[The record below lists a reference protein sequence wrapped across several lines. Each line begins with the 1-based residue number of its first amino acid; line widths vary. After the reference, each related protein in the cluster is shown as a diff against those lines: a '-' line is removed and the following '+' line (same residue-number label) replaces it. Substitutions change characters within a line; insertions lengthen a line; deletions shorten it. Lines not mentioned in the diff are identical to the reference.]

1 MAYQTSELAR
11 LAGVS
16 QRTIRYYEQQ
26 GLLTAQRDP
35 QNNYRW
41 FDQQQVDRLQQILFY
56 RELAF
61 PIATIKQ
68 IMLAPDFDLATSLRQ
83 QEQKL
88 RQQRAR
94 LDQLLVLLQQTQQA
108 QEGKITMSDQA
119 KFAAFKQQQVAQ
131 NEQLYGKELA
141 EKYSDTQL
149 QAAKNHWLGLS
160 QTEVQQMQALETD
173 LTQQL
178 RTLLVT
184 GKLDSAAA
192 KQAFTDH
199 QQWLQLAWGSSTT
212 YSAAAHRGLA
222 AMYRADP
229 RFQKHYDQLAGA
241 GAALLLCQVIE
252 KYAR

>member
-1 MAYQTSELAR
+1 MVYQTSELAK

-26 GLLTAQRDP
+26 GLLQAHRDP

-41 FDQQQVDRLQQILFY
+41 FDQKQVDRLQQILFY

-61 PIATIKQ
+61 PLATIKQ
-68 IMLAPDFDLATSLRQ
+68 IMLAPDFDIDDSLQ
-83 QEQKL
+83 QQ
-88 RQQRAR
+88 AH

-108 QEGKITMSDQA
+108 RKGKITMSDQA
-119 KFAAFKQQQVAQ
+119 KFAAFKQQQVAE
-131 NEQLYGKELA
+131 NDQLYGSELA
-141 EKYSDTQL
+141 EKYSASQL
-149 QAAKNHWLGLS
+149 EAVKKHWLGLS
-160 QTEVQQMQALETD
+160 QAEVAKLQDLEAD

-178 RTLLVT
+178 QSVLASGDLEST
-184 GKLDSAAA
+184 AAQ
-192 KQAFTDH
+192 QAFTDH
-199 QQWLQLAWGSSTT
+199 QQWLQLAWGRSMT

-222 AMYRADP
+222 AMYQADP

-241 GAALLLCQVIE
+241 VATTVLCQLIE

>member
-1 MAYQTSELAR
+1 MAYQTSELAK

-26 GLLTAQRDP
+26 GLLQARRDP

-61 PIATIKQ
+61 PLATIKQ
-68 IMLAPDFDLATSLRQ
+68 IMLAPDFDIGTSLRQ

-94 LDQLLVLLQQTQQA
+94 LDQLLVLLKQTQQA

-119 KFAAFKQQQVAQ
+119 KFTAFKQQQVAQ
-131 NEQLYGKELA
+131 NDQLYGEELA
-141 EKYSDTQL
+141 AKYSDAQL
-149 QAAKNHWLGLS
+149 QAAKNHWIGLS
-160 QTEVQQMQALETD
+160 QDQVQQMQTLETD
-173 LTQQL
+173 LVHQL
-178 RTLLVT
+178 QKLLVT
-184 GKLDSAAA
+184 TDLESVTA
-192 KQAFTDH
+192 KQAFADH
-199 QQWLQLAWGSSTT
+199 QQWLQLAWGPSTT

-222 AMYRADP
+222 AMYQVDP
-229 RFQKHYDQLAGA
+229 RFQTHYDQLAGA
-241 GAALLLCQVIE
+241 GATAILCQVIE